1 MTHAREIGNPGK
13 NAIAPMP
20 RTALGT
26 LALIAAFGQPLAAE
40 PNSAPRIAWHG
51 NLADG
56 LAEAR
61 RSGRPILLVSGAPA
75 CLGIP
80 GVW

>member
-1 MTHAREIGNPGK
+1 MKKITLL
-13 NAIAPMP
+13 AISLLLA
-20 RTALGT
+20 AGT
-26 LALIAAFGQPLAAE
+26 LVYAE
-40 PNSAPRIAWHG
+40 ENPIPRIAWYG

-56 LAEAR
+56 LAEAK

>member
-1 MTHAREIGNPGK
+1 ML
-13 NAIAPMP
+13 
-20 RTALGT
+20 RTTLAT
-26 LALIAAFGQPLAAE
+26 LALMGGLVQLLAAE
-40 PNSAPRIAWHG
+40 PNPAPRIAWHG
-51 NLADG
+51 NLAEG

>member
-1 MTHAREIGNPGK
+1 ML
-13 NAIAPMP
+13 
-20 RTALGT
+20 RTT
-26 LALIAAFGQPLAAE
+26 LATFALMGGLVQHLAAE
-40 PNSAPRIAWHG
+40 PNPAPRIAWHG
-51 NLADG
+51 NLAEG

-61 RSGRPILLVSGAPA
+61 QSGRPILLVFGAPA

>member
-1 MTHAREIGNPGK
+1 ML
-13 NAIAPMP
+13 
-20 RTALGT
+20 RTTLAT
-26 LALIAAFGQPLAAE
+26 LALMGNLVQPLAAE
-40 PNSAPRIAWHG
+40 PNPAPRIAWHG
-51 NLADG
+51 NLAEG

-61 RSGRPILLVSGAPA
+61 QSGRPILLVSGAPA